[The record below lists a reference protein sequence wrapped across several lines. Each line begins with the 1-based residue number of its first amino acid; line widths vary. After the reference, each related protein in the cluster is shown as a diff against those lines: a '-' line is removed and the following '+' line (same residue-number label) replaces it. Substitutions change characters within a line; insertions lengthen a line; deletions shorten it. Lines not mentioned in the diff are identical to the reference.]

1 MGYLLFTEKV
11 TDLNGLVAIGDT
23 SVDGKMGI
31 YEPHLVTVTLG
42 DTGDEILDMAES
54 CTDGSGGLP
63 RTEPSFDLELALASF
78 LVSDEVKVQVE
89 MLEVTD
95 QLSAWAFHLNDLG
108 VHLDL
113 DTVWDVHRLGRQ
125 DGLHLRSLCFTEA
138 ALTNKKTNRWWQPN
152 PN

>member
-42 DTGDEILDMAES
+42 DTGDQILDMAES

-63 RTEPSFDLELALASF
+63 GTEPSFDLELALASF

-95 QLSAWAFHLNDLG
+95 
-108 VHLDL
+108 
-113 DTVWDVHRLGRQ
+113 
-125 DGLHLRSLCFTEA
+125 
-138 ALTNKKTNRWWQPN
+138 
-152 PN
+152 